1 VRTSLASHGPF
12 APFSWTSLYVLP
24 APNQCTSNVPP
35 LSLTVQ
41 VQDGMKSVYN
51 TPVVWSVYIL
61 NLVLKWIERQGG
73 VEGMHMQATP
83 LLLIES
89 CTSNQGPVIRFLHSN
104 TLPSTLIVL
113 LIEPHTTHISS
124 HGTEEYHQIWDGI

>member
-1 VRTSLASHGPF
+1 MASHGPF

-24 APNQCTSNVPP
+24 APKQCTSNVPP

-73 VEGMHMQATP
+73 VEGMHMQATL

-89 CTSNQGPVIRFLHSN
+89 CTGNQGPVRSGSFIA
-104 TLPSTLIVL
+104 TLPNTLIVL
-113 LIEPHTTHISS
+113 LIEPHTAHISS
-124 HGTEEYHQIWDGI
+124 HGTEVYHQIWDGF